1 MPSRKKLAAVT
12 LVTAVLGVGVGV
24 AYDPYLL
31 VRAQFERQRLNAG
44 LDHGDVVVAGH
55 RWVYAVADDAP
66 RGAAT
71 IVMLH
76 GFTGSKE
83 NWYPLADRLRG
94 RYRMLVPDLPGW
106 GESERKADADYGFVA
121 QSERV
126 ADFIRAM
133 SPGKPVVLL
142 GHSMGGGIAALVAAR
157 HPGLV
162 AKVGLLNAAGV
173 RFNENQFGLDVLAG
187 KNPFGVDDA
196 ASLQRYIDIVFH
208 RQAAKP
214 WIPWPASRGLIARR
228 KDDAAFEQAVLERIG
243 RGPEQFLPGQ
253 EAANI
258 RQPALLLWGR
268 QDAVIDPSALA
279 LYAAQMPQARA
290 VLVDDAG
297 HMALM
302 EQPREVANAVV
313 ALIERQ

>member
-208 RQAAKP
+208 REAAKP

-253 EAANI
+253 DAANI

-302 EQPREVANAVV
+302 EQPREVADAVV